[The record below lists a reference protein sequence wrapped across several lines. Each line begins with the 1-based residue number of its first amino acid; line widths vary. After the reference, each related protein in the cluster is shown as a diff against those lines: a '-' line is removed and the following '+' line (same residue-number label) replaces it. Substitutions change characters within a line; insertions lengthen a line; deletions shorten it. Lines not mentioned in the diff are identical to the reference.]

1 MKSALKRFRK
11 NDAPIESVE
20 VENAEVEKAFKCVKS
35 VSCNQSDLTE
45 FITNPAASLEALNS
59 PDTPLFKLG
68 MDIILS
74 PIVNK
79 NGVSENVSKKAKVSI
94 ADVLMKKVIL
104 EKSMSF
110 LQWEIDI
117 DLVPEINEQITEKL
131 YSLFEEIDLGYCDPD
146 QKNKLETN
154 AGHLNGTLC
163 FVQKFWKVLFRA
175 EFPRIPDGDEEFA
188 SSKLLTALCTT
199 TRKKQQE

>member
-1 MKSALKRFRK
+1 
-11 NDAPIESVE
+11 
-20 VENAEVEKAFKCVKS
+20 
-35 VSCNQSDLTE
+35 
-45 FITNPAASLEALNS
+45 
-59 PDTPLFKLG
+59 

-117 DLVPEINEQITEKL
+117 DLVPEINEQVTEKL
-131 YSLFEEIDLGYCDPD
+131 YFLFEEIDLGYCDPG
-146 QKNKLETN
+146 QKNKLKTN

-199 TRKKQQE
+199 TQKKQQE